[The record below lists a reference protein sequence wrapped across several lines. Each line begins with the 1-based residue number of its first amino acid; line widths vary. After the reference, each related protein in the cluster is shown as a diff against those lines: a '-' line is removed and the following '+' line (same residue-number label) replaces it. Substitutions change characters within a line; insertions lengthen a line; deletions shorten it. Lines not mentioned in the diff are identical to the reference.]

1 MDLPLSQVR
10 RGDLRTK
17 DGQSSIRELYWICN
31 YDTTMGY
38 IYIYVYIYIY
48 GRIMIYI
55 YIYGLLDIWD
65 I

>member
-17 DGQSSIRELYWICN
+17 DGHSSIRELYWICN
-31 YDTTMGY
+31 YEKTMGY
-38 IYIYVYIYIY
+38 IYICIYIY
-48 GRIMIYI
+48 GRTMI
-55 YIYGLLDIWD
+55 YIYGLLDVWD